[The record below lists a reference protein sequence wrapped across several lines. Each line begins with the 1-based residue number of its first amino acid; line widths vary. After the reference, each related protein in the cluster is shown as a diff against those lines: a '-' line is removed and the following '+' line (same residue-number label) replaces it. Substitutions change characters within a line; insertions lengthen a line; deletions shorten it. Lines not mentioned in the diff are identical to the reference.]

1 MCLLYRPV
9 EINREY
15 SMAWRWI
22 SILFH
27 EWDRSICFIFSPV
40 RNKVKALNFLFITC
54 SLVFD
59 YVRYCMQYTMRHHN
73 CLLFL
78 HSGNKTFI
86 FPQCEKHCLWQN
98 PVFKGWKCN
107 KLEYS
112 FASLCTC
119 NSLVT
124 NMIYWNTNRINLFAK
139 QYWHMYNITLTWS
152 CFQFIDLARR

>member
-1 MCLLYRPV
+1 MFLLYRSV
-9 EINREY
+9 EIKRGY
-15 SMAWRWI
+15 SMVWRWI
-22 SILFH
+22 
-27 EWDRSICFIFSPV
+27 C
-40 RNKVKALNFLFITC
+40 
-54 SLVFD
+54 VFD
-59 YVRYCMQYTMRHHN
+59 IFTNAKQYENLSIEFSVYNMYFGFWLCFLTDLRYCMQYTMRHHN